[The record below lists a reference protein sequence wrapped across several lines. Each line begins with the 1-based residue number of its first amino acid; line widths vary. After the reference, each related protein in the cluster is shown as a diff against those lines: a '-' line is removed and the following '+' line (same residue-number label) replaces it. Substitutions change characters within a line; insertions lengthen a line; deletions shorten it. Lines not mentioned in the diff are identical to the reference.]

1 MKNGLKRPKIRFVED
16 CGGPV
21 RFDFSNPR
29 ITDPT
34 HVSTAN
40 STQYT
45 RRLERNFQWWCHV
58 SSGEPLPRD
67 LHHPITVTLYL
78 LLYLLNHQISL
89 YQIKFILSSIL
100 IVLFCWFFHFN
111 HLSSPLVKNFVFY
124 FLLLMN
130 SLLSH
135 IDLFISISFV
145 IDLFCIHLL

>member
-89 YQIKFILSSIL
+89 SIKLNSYWVVFLLFCFAGSFILTICLLLLLKILSFTFCSLWTLFFHIL
-100 IVLFCWFFHFN
+100 ICLYP
-111 HLSSPLVKNFVFY
+111 S
-124 FLLLMN
+124 LLL
-130 SLLSH
+130 
-135 IDLFISISFV
+135 
-145 IDLFCIHLL
+145 